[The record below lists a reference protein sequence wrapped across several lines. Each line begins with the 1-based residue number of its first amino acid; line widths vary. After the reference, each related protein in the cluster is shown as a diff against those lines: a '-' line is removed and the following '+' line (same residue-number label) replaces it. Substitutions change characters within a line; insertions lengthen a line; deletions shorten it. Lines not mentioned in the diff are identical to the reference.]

1 MRQPDDTRA
10 AVNGEAGRRAGGRRV
25 AVVGATG
32 AVGTTMLRLL
42 RERRFPADEIVPF
55 ASERSAGK
63 ELDGLTVRALGADSD
78 LSGFDIALFSA
89 GSGVSREWAPR
100 FVDHGAVVVDNSSC
114 WRMDPKVPLV
124 VPEVNPEAIAE
135 HRGIIANPNCTAMQ
149 ALPVLKPIHDA
160 VGLERLVLSSYQSTS
175 GTGAKAVAE
184 LRGQAEAILRGDEL
198 PPPVV
203 YPHQIAFNVLPQ
215 VETFKDG
222 DDYTTEER
230 KVIAECRKILSLNDL
245 RITATCVRVPVM
257 NCHSES
263 WNIETRT
270 DLSPEDCRTLL
281 ADAPG
286 VIVVDDPANGRY
298 PLASEVN
305 GRDEVFV
312 GRIRRDDSNA
322 RTLNMWIVGDNLRK
336 GAATNAI
343 QIAELLVRTG
353 AAVA

>member
-1 MRQPDDTRA
+1 MT
-10 AVNGEAGRRAGGRRV
+10 RV

-42 RERRFPADEIVPF
+42 RERSFPADEIVPF
-55 ASERSAGK
+55 ASARSAGSDV
-63 ELDGLTVRALGADSD
+63 EGLSVRALDADAE
-78 LSGFDIALFSA
+78 LGGFDIALFSA

-100 FVDHGAVVVDNSSC
+100 FVDAGAVVVDNSSC
-114 WRMDPKVPLV
+114 WRMEPSVPLV
-124 VPEVNPEAIAE
+124 VAEVNPEAVSG
-135 HRGIIANPNCTAMQ
+135 HNGIIANPNCTAMQ

-160 VGLERLVLSSYQSTS
+160 AGLERLVLSSYQSTS
-175 GTGAKAVAE
+175 GTGARAVAE
-184 LRGQAEAILRGDEL
+184 LRDQAHAILHEMA
-198 PPPVV
+198 PPAPAV

-230 KVIAECRKILSLNDL
+230 KVIAECRKILGLPEL

-263 WNIETRT
+263 WNIETRD
-270 DLSPEDCRTLL
+270 DLSPSDCRALL
-281 ADAPG
+281 AAAPG
-286 VIVVDDPANGRY
+286 VVVVDDPGAGRY
-298 PLASEVN
+298 PMATEVS
-305 GRDEVFV
+305 GHDEVFV
-312 GRIRRDDSNA
+312 GRIRRDDSNP

-343 QIAELLVRTG
+343 QIAELLVRDRELADVG
-353 AAVA
+353 